1 MAITSTDLASGVD
14 IQSIVSQLVALE
26 RAPLAPLQTQASKIQ
41 SKISVMGTLSSMM
54 TAFGE
59 LGTKL
64 STPSSFQAV
73 KGSSSTPTAV
83 GITVAAGTAPT
94 SMSIEVQQLARA
106 QSTASLAVPRDTA
119 MGAGNLRIT
128 LGDWSS
134 GSFVAGEAAAV
145 DIEIVEGEDTL
156 TQIAARINSADAG
169 VTATVLRDAS
179 GERLLM
185 RSRETGEALG
195 FEMQVTDA
203 DGDPASGL
211 SRLAVQGGVASGVQ
225 ITHGA
230 NALATLNGI
239 AIESTSNTFADGIP
253 GVTLQFSQVTTAPVE
268 VAVTLDKEAMT
279 KTIQSFVDAYNQLN
293 DMLTSVTGY
302 NPDTKVAGS
311 MQGDSTAVGLQN
323 ALRGMMRS
331 STPGGEFTT
340 LADIGIE
347 IKAGGKM
354 SINTTRLNT
363 ALDNPEA
370 VQNLFNADHIS
381 PTEQGFGEKL
391 KAFAEGFSGASGTLT
406 SRTESLRAAATRNT
420 KEQDKVNERATR
432 AEARYLKQYNA
443 MDAMVGQLNSLNAF
457 VSQQIAQWNKTTS

>member
-1 MAITSTDLASGVD
+1 MAITSTGLGSGVD
-14 IQSIVSQLVALE
+14 IQSIVSQMVALE
-26 RAPLAPLQTQASKIQ
+26 RGALKPLQAQATKIQ

-64 STPSSFQAV
+64 ATPSSFQAV

-106 QSTASLAVPRDTA
+106 QSTASVVVPRDTA
-119 MGAGNLRIT
+119 MGAGSLRIT

-145 DIEIVEGEDTL
+145 DIDIVEGEDTL
-156 TQIAARINSADAG
+156 TQIAARINTANAG

-185 RSRETGEALG
+185 RSRETGEAMG

-323 ALRGMMRS
+323 ALRSMMRS

>member
-1 MAITSTDLASGVD
+1 MAITSTGLASGVD

-64 STPSSFQAV
+64 ATPSSFQAV

-119 MGAGNLRIT
+119 MGAGSLRIA

-145 DIEIVEGEDTL
+145 DIDIVEGEDTL
-156 TQIAARINSADAG
+156 TQIAARINTANAG

-185 RSRETGEALG
+185 RSRETGEAMG

-457 VSQQIAQWNKTTS
+457 VTQQIAQWNKTTS